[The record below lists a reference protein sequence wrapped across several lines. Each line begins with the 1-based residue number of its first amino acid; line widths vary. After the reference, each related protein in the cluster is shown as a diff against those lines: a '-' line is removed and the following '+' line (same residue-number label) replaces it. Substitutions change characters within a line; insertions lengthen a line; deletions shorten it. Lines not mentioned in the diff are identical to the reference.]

1 MRYQVAYGTLEC
13 ASPTQCM
20 FCGGGMTHAVIA
32 DRCATR
38 GPSARERQ
46 LKLYLQL
53 RVVSHKISTINS
65 INRGTF

>member
-20 FCGGGMTHAVIA
+20 FCGGVMTHAVIGVPHA
-32 DRCATR
+32 R
-38 GPSARERQ
+38 GPRERQ

-65 INRGTF
+65 TSS